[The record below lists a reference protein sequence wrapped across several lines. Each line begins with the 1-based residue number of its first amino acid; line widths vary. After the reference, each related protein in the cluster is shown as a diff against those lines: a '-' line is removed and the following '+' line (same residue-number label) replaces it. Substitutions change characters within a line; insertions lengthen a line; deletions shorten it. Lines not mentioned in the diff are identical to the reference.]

1 MTKIR
6 AMSFTR
12 NSLTTAVMLAL
23 YAGLST
29 GQVHAQQE
37 AAPEIEEVMVIGSQI
52 RGARITESLPVSVV
66 GAEEIAATAA
76 LSGDTLF
83 RSIPEAG
90 DITFNGTYLSGG
102 NSNAARGDVSTVS
115 LRGLAQGNTLLLLN
129 GRRTVEH
136 PTAQTD
142 NETPVFGY
150 NVNALPVAGL
160 QRVEILKDGAA
171 ALYGSDAVAGVV
183 NNVLRDDVTGTEV
196 TLQYGS
202 AESDE
207 WSANLLTGVDFAQG
221 RGNISFFA
229 GVTNKGS
236 LSADAFGFT
245 RLANKESLVEG
256 TPFAGNPA
264 FDNRGQG
271 GGWFAGTVMNPATG
285 LPYSGGVRANGALI
299 TDAGGNFVTQPN
311 SPAFPACTYDL
322 GEGVCLSGG
331 NLSPNSRRDMRTER
345 DPNFDILPDA
355 TRYNAFTFLNYDIN
369 DRVSFFGELGYYTA
383 TSEGLSG
390 PPGPFG
396 NWVAVPAQNYYNPFG
411 PVGSPNRLP
420 GLNIPDEGLPVRVL
434 TYPFV
439 DFGPRRQWVDNDQIR
454 ILGGLRGETTNWSWE
469 SALLYN
475 EANVKDQ
482 MDHGQY
488 SLLADTLA
496 RTTPDAYNV
505 FGGGDVNDWGS
516 PFPPSNNSRAAIDP
530 WSIVAVRENNTA
542 LTLWD
547 LKVSRADIFSLP
559 AGDVGMAGG
568 IEFRR
573 HEYSDDRDSRQDTS
587 MPWTNALGVLWE
599 SDLIGHSPSRDVDGK
614 RNVFS
619 SFIEFAVPVVE
630 ESMNIPLMR
639 SFDVQL
645 AARYEDYSDVGSI
658 TKPKVAMAWDVMDGV
673 RLRGSWS
680 EGFKAPNLDVVNQQT
695 LDRLLGRRDNYR
707 CEAELRAGRINSFAK
722 CTENYG
728 VQSKKA
734 GNPNLLPEESESL
747 NYGIVFEP
755 QFLPVDWGSFIF
767 TVDRW
772 SIEQT
777 GIVNA
782 LDDQVLLD
790 LDYLYRLQGSSNPVV
805 IRYAPT
811 PAEVAAYAGTGL
823 DPVGRVEYTNAIF
836 ENLVPLEVA
845 GIDFGFVYDGD
856 LGDMGNVRM
865 NWTSTKLTKFFQ
877 SPDSTRAL
885 LADAISSGVLNEQ
898 VTVLGAADLIRQNGN
913 PEWKSTMSLTWSLGA
928 MQVGYQGQYVG
939 EVEQPGTRDAD
950 NNPWIVDSLLTHNLY
965 GQYTFDDWGFGTST
979 VRVGARNLTDKE
991 PPLAVGAFGYLGNIH
1006 SPNGRY
1012 LYASLTHSF

>member
-1 MTKIR
+1 MVSAVIL
-6 AMSFTR
+6 AMYSG
-12 NSLTTAVMLAL
+12 LI
-23 YAGLST
+23 AG
-29 GQVHAQQE
+29 GAIAQQD
-37 AAPEIEEVMVIGSQI
+37 APQIEEVMVVGSQI

-66 GAEEIAATAA
+66 GVEEIAATAA
-76 LSGDTLF
+76 LSGDSLF

-183 NNVLRDDVTGTEV
+183 NNVLRDNFTGTEV
-196 TLQYGS
+196 SIQYGS
-202 AESDE
+202 AEMDE
-207 WSANLLTGVDFAQG
+207 WSASLLTGFDFAQG
-221 RGNISFFA
+221 RGNVSFFA
-229 GVTNKGS
+229 GVT
-236 LSADAFGFT
+236 D
-245 RLANKESLVEG
+245 KESLRSDAFEFTRIADKRPLVAG
-256 TPFAGNPA
+256 TPFENNPA

-271 GGWFAGTVMNPATG
+271 GGWFAGTAMNPATG
-285 LPYSGGVRANGALI
+285 LPFSGGVRSNGALI
-299 TDAGGNFVTQPN
+299 TDTGGNFVTQPN
-311 SPAFPACTYDL
+311 SPLLPACTYDL
-322 GEGVCLSGG
+322 GGGVCLSGG
-331 NLSPNSRRDMRTER
+331 NLSPNSRRDMRIER
-345 DPNFDILPDA
+345 DPNFEMLADA
-355 TRYNAFTFLNYDIN
+355 RRYNMFTFVNYEISDQ
-369 DRVSFFGELGYYTA
+369 VSFFGELGYYTA
-383 TSEGLSG
+383 TANSLSG
-390 PPGPFG
+390 VPGPFG
-396 NWVAVPAQNYYNPFG
+396 NWIVVPAQNYYNPFG

-434 TYPFV
+434 TYPLQ
-439 DFGPRRQWVDNDQIR
+439 DFGPRQQWVDNYQYR
-454 ILGGLRGETTNWSWE
+454 VLGGLRGETLNWSWE

-475 EANVKDQ
+475 EANVKDNQ
-482 MDHGQY
+482 EHGQY
-488 SLLADTLA
+488 SLLAQTLA
-496 RTTPDAYNV
+496 RTTPDAYNP
-505 FGGGDVNDWGS
+505 FGGGDVNNLGN
-516 PFPPSNNSRAAIDP
+516 PNPPSNNSRAAIDP
-530 WSIVAVRENNTA
+530 WAIVAVRENNTA

-547 LKVSRADIFSLP
+547 FKVSRADIFRLP

-573 HEYSDDRDSRQDTS
+573 HEYEDDRDSRQDTS

-599 SDLIGHSPSRDVDGK
+599 SDLVGHSPSRDVTGK

-619 SFIEFAVPVVE
+619 TFVELAVPVVDE
-630 ESMNIPLMR
+630 GMNIPLMR

-658 TKPKVAMAWDVMDGV
+658 TKPKVAMAWDVAEGV

-707 CEAELRAGRINSFAK
+707 CEAELRAGRISSFAQ
-722 CTENYG
+722 CTESYG

-734 GNPNLLPEESESL
+734 GNPNLLPEESTSL

-782 LDDQVLLD
+782 LDDQTLLD
-790 LDYLYRLQGSSNPVV
+790 LDYLLRLQGSSNPAVF
-805 IRYAPT
+805 RFAPT

-845 GIDFGFVYDGD
+845 GIDFGVVYNGD
-856 LGDMGNVRM
+856 LGDLGNLRV

-877 SPDSTRAL
+877 SPDPVRAT
-885 LADAISSGVLNEQ
+885 LAQAIASGVINQQ

-913 PEWKSTMSLTWSLGA
+913 PEWKSTLSMTWSRGDI
-928 MQVGYQGQYVG
+928 QVGYQGQYVG
-939 EVEQPGTRDAD
+939 DVEQPGTRDVN
-950 NNPWIVDSLLTHNLY
+950 NNPWIVKSLTTHNLY
-965 GQYTFDDWGFGTST
+965 GQYTFNDWGYGTST
-979 VRVGARNLTDKE
+979 VRIGARNLTDKE
-991 PPLAVGAFGYLGNIH
+991 PPLAVGNFGYLGNIH

>member
-1 MTKIR
+1 MTGMRPIPFARKG
-6 AMSFTR
+6 MVS
-12 NSLTTAVMLAL
+12 AVILAL
-23 YAGLST
+23 YSGLIASSAI
-29 GQVHAQQE
+29 AQEETPQ
-37 AAPEIEEVMVIGSQI
+37 IEEIMVVGSQI

-66 GAEEIAATAA
+66 GQEEIAATAA

-90 DITFNGTYLSGG
+90 DITFNGTYLSNV

-160 QRVEILKDGAA
+160 QRVEILKEGAA

-183 NNVLRDDVTGTEV
+183 NNVLRSDFTGTEV
-196 TLQYGS
+196 SLQFGS

-207 WSANLLTGVDFAQG
+207 WSANLLTGFDFAQG
-221 RGNISFFA
+221 RGNVSFFA
-229 GVTNKGS
+229 GTTHKDK
-236 LSADAFGFT
+236 LSADAFDFT
-245 RLANKESLVEG
+245 RTADKRPLVAG
-256 TPFAGNPA
+256 TPFDNNPA

-271 GGWFAGTVMNPATG
+271 GGWFAGTAMNPTTG
-285 LPYSGGVRANGALI
+285 LPFSGGVRSNGALV
-299 TDAGGNFVTQPN
+299 TDTGGNFVTQPS
-311 SPAFPACTYDL
+311 SPLLPACTYNL
-322 GEGVCLSGG
+322 GDGVCLSGG
-331 NLSPNSRRDMRTER
+331 NLSPNSRREMRTDR
-345 DPNFDILPDA
+345 DADFDLLADA
-355 TRYNAFTFLNYDIN
+355 SRYNMFTFVNYEIS
-369 DRVSFFGELGYYTA
+369 DRMSFFGELGYYTSRA
-383 TSEGLSG
+383 DSQSTEPSA
-390 PPGPFG
+390 FA
-396 NWVAVPAQNYYNPFG
+396 NWVVVPAQNYYNPFG

-420 GLNIPDEGLPVRVL
+420 GLNIPDTGLPVRVL
-434 TYPFV
+434 TYPWV
-439 DFGPRRQWVDNDQIR
+439 DFGPRQQWVENDQLR
-454 ILGGLRGETTNWSWE
+454 ALGGLRGETINWSWE

-475 EANVKDQ
+475 EANVKDYQ
-482 MDHGQY
+482 EHGQY
-488 SLLADTLA
+488 SLLAQTLA
-496 RTTPDAYNV
+496 RTTPNAYNP
-505 FGGGDVNDWGS
+505 FGGGDVNYWNN
-516 PFPPSNNSRAAIDP
+516 PLPPSNNSRASIDP
-530 WSIVAVRENNTA
+530 WAIVAVRENNTA

-573 HEYSDDRDSRQDTS
+573 HEYWDDRDALQDTS
-587 MPWTNALGVLWE
+587 SPWTNALGVRWE
-599 SDLIGHSPSRDVDGK
+599 SDLVGHSPSRDVTGK

-630 ESMNIPLMR
+630 EGMNIPLMQAL
-639 SFDVQL
+639 DLQL

-658 TKPKVAMAWDVMDGV
+658 TKPKVAMAWDVVDSV
-673 RLRGSWS
+673 RLRASWS

-695 LDRLLGRRDNYR
+695 LDRLLARRDNYR
-707 CEAELRAGRINSFAK
+707 CEADLRAKRIASFSQ

-728 VQSKKA
+728 VQSRRA

-755 QFLPVDWGSFIF
+755 QFMPVDWGSFIF

-782 LDDQVLLD
+782 LDDQSALD
-790 LDYLYRLQGSSNPVV
+790 LDYLFRLQGSSNPNVV
-805 IRYAPT
+805 RLPAT
-811 PAEVAAYAGTGL
+811 PAEELAYAGTGL
-823 DPVGRVEYTNAIF
+823 KPVGRVDFVNAAF
-836 ENLVPLEVA
+836 SNLVPLEVA
-845 GIDFGFVYDGD
+845 GIDFGVVYNGDMGD
-856 LGDMGNVRM
+856 LGSLRV

-877 SPDSTRAL
+877 SLDSERAV
-885 LADAISSGVLNEQ
+885 LAKAVSAGALNQQ
-898 VTVLGAADLIRQNGN
+898 VTVFGAADLIRQSGN
-913 PEWKSTMSLTWSLGA
+913 PELKSTLSMTWSLGDI
-928 MQVGYQGQYVG
+928 QVGYQGQYVG
-939 EVEQPGTRDAD
+939 DVEQPGTRDAN
-950 NNPWIVDSLLTHNLY
+950 NNPWIVKSLTTHNLY
-965 GQYTFDDWGFGTST
+965 GQYTLDDWGYGTST
-979 VRVGARNLTDKE
+979 VRIGARNLTDKE